1 MKERTGIKKVI
12 YISCGSIS
20 LGLGVLGIFLPL
32 LPTTPFL
39 LLSAAC
45 YIRGSKKLYQWLIN
59 HKYFGPLIKNYRE
72 QKGIE
77 LKTKIILISL
87 LWVTISLSAYKIR
100 HIHVCILLFI
110 VAAGVTIHLTRIKT
124 L

>member
-1 MKERTGIKKVI
+1 LKERTGIKKVI

-45 YIRGSKKLYQWLIN
+45 YIRGSKKLYKWLIN

-110 VAAGVTIHLTRIKT
+110 VAVGVTVHLTRIKT